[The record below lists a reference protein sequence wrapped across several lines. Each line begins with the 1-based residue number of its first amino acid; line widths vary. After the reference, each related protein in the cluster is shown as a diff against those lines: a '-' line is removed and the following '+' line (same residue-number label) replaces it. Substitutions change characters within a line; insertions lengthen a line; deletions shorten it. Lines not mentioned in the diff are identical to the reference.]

1 MQRGSFEE
9 SDMAIKIIDG
19 NLFTTHCQTV
29 VNTVNCVGVM
39 GAGIALEC
47 RLRYPMMFY
56 KYARLCE
63 EKRFSP
69 GMLWLYRGNPAEG
82 DVDDRWVL
90 NFPTKI
96 HWKYPSRI
104 EWVRQ
109 GLEKFV
115 ATYKAHGI
123 ESAAFPVLGGL
134 NGGLDEGEVL
144 ELMSFMLS
152 PCDIPI
158 EIYKYDPN
166 AADDLYET
174 FKTRFGALSDSL
186 IFKISGI
193 RGKRLSLIREALEDP
208 LVCQLNQLA
217 KKDGIGIKTM
227 EAVFKIVVGEKQSGE
242 QLELFP
248 RDMQ

>member
-1 MQRGSFEE
+1 
-9 SDMAIKIIDG
+9 MAIKIIDG

-47 RLRYPMMFY
+47 RLRYPAMFN
-56 KYARLCE
+56 KYVQLCE
-63 EKRFSP
+63 GKRFAP
-69 GMLWLYRGNPAEG
+69 GALWLYKGKPEEG

-115 ATYKAHGI
+115 ATYKAHGV
-123 ESAAFPVLGGL
+123 ESVAFPILGGL

-144 ELMSFMLS
+144 ELMSSMLS
-152 PCDIPI
+152 SCDIPI
-158 EIYKYDPN
+158 EIYKYDPH

-174 FKTRFGALSDSL
+174 FKTRFGALSDSQ

-227 EAVFKIVVGEKQSGE
+227 ESAFKIVVGTGKSLE
-242 QLELFP
+242 QLDLFSD
-248 RDMQ
+248 DMR

>member
-1 MQRGSFEE
+1 
-9 SDMAIKIIDG
+9 MAIDIITG
-19 NLFTTHCQTV
+19 NLFTTRHQTV
-29 VNTVNCVGVM
+29 VNTINCVGVM

-47 RLRYPMMFY
+47 RLRYPAMFN
-56 KYARLCE
+56 KYVQLCE
-63 EKRFSP
+63 GEKIAP
-69 GMLWLYRGNPAEG
+69 GTLWLYKSKPEEG

-96 HWKYPSRI
+96 HWKYPSRF

-109 GLEKFV
+109 GLAKFV

-123 ESAAFPVLGGL
+123 ESVAFPVLGGL
-134 NGGLDEGEVL
+134 NGGLDEGGVL
-144 ELMSFMLS
+144 ELMSSMLS

-158 EIYKYDPN
+158 EIYKYDPH

-174 FKTRFGALSDSL
+174 FKTRFWTLSDSQ

-193 RGKRLSLIREALEDP
+193 RGKRVSLIREALEDSR
-208 LVCQLNQLA
+208 VCQLNQLA

-227 EAVFKIVVGEKQSGE
+227 EAVFKIVVGTGESVE
-242 QLELFP
+242 QLELFSD
-248 RDMQ
+248 DMR